1 MPFLHPLEAAE
12 KVQLWFCSEGRSSS
26 RMPPWGCQGH
36 SRVRGETGR
45 WPIRPAEVLSEPR
58 PGDPAGSALALGAV
72 SLAVAALRQLHGTL
86 KAVQL
91 QEGGNEHGDG
101 FHVTGPGQHRE
112 EGLVATLR
120 SASTSRVPYQDPAPS
135 ALAPTLT

>member
-1 MPFLHPLEAAE
+1 M
-12 KVQLWFCSEGRSSS
+12 K
-26 RMPPWGCQGH
+26 
-36 SRVRGETGR
+36 
-45 WPIRPAEVLSEPR
+45 PAEVLSEPR
-58 PGDPAGSALALGAV
+58 PGGPGGSALALGAV
-72 SLAVAALRQLHGTL
+72 GLAVAALRQLHGTL

-120 SASTSRVPYQDPAPS
+120 SACTPRVPHQDLAPS